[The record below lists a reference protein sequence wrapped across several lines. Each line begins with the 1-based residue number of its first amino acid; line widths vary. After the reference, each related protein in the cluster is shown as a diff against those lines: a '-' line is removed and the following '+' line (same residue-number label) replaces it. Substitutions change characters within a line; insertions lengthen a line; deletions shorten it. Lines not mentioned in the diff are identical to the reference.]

1 MEHEELRRKLSAY
14 LDNVVGSEEKEE
26 IKRHLKSCGSCRGEI
41 ADLEL
46 TVGYLKSISM
56 VEPPPW
62 LKEQIMTR
70 VRELSETRPSLWRRL
85 FFPLYV
91 KLPLEA
97 LALVLICVTGYYLAR
112 TVGMQEPLPI
122 LPSSEQRQEPAP
134 PSSFQTAPPPS
145 HPGSVSQP
153 GAALL
158 KPATP
163 KPRSN
168 PTPAAVPSILPKPP
182 ETEPIPA
189 RQTKQAEQPELA
201 PTEEGPNLEQEV
213 VPQFGREEKAVTTP
227 AGALKKGKTAL
238 RGGDSGR
245 AAKMEAGGIN
255 LDVEDPGAAV
265 GAVEEAVNR
274 TGGRISGHSYGE
286 ESHLL
291 IIRINRQKIPELV
304 DRLGHIGTVLDKPQ
318 LPKGAEGLTDL
329 TIRW

>member
-1 MEHEELRRKLSAY
+1 M
-14 LDNVVGSEEKEE
+14 VGSEEKEE
-26 IKRHLKSCGSCRGEI
+26 IKRHLKSCGSCREEI

-97 LALVLICVTGYYLAR
+97 LALVLICLTGYYLAR
-112 TVGMQEPLPI
+112 TTGMQEPLPT
-122 LPSSEQRQEPAP
+122 LPSSEQGRAPAS
-134 PSSFQTAPPPS
+134 PSSSQAAPPPS
-145 HPGSVSQP
+145 RAGSLSQP
-153 GAALL
+153 GAVFL
-158 KPATP
+158 KPAVP
-163 KPRSN
+163 KPRIN
-168 PTPAAVPSILPKPP
+168 PSPAADQSILPKPP
-182 ETEPIPA
+182 ETEPMPA
-189 RQTKQAEQPELA
+189 GKPEQAEQPELA
-201 PTEEGPNLEQEV
+201 PTEEGPNLEREV
-213 VPQFGREEKAVTTP
+213 VPQFGREEKTATTSS
-227 AGALKKGKTAL
+227 GALKKGKTAL
-238 RGGDSGR
+238 RGGESGR
-245 AAKMEAGGIN
+245 AAKMETGGIN

-265 GAVEEAVNR
+265 GSVEEAVSR
-274 TGGRISGHSYGE
+274 AGGRISGHSYGE

-291 IIRINRQKIPELV
+291 IIRINRQKVPDLV
-304 DRLGHIGTVLDKPQ
+304 DRLGHIGTILDKPQ